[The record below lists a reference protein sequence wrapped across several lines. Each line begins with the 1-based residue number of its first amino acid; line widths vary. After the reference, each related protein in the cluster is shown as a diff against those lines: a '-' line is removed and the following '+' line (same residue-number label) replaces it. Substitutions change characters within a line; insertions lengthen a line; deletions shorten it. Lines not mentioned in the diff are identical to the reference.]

1 MFELARTARLFFKAS
16 KCEFEVRH
24 LKFLG
29 MVISDKG
36 IESDPDKVKAITE
49 FPRPRNVSEVR
60 SFLGLIG
67 YYRRF
72 IKGFSESLLALTEL
86 TKKGI
91 DLGMDI
97 GTGEGVRG
105 NETEDG

>member
-1 MFELARTARLFFKAS
+1 
-16 KCEFEVRH
+16 
-24 LKFLG
+24 

-49 FPRPRNVSEVR
+49 FPRPSNVSEVR

-86 TKKGI
+86 TKKGLAWEWTEVQ
-91 DLGMDI
+91 DKAFEEMKWKMVEGPVQSSDI
-97 GTGEGVRG
+97 TILELQ
-105 NETEDG
+105 